1 MARLSLK
8 QVAYNTIR
16 DNLLNCTYEPGQFL
30 NEDILCEE
38 LNMSRT
44 PIRDALGRLEQE
56 HLITIYPKKG
66 IYVSQLSLNEINDVF
81 EGRFLLEPYIIRT
94 YCQHLRK
101 DILDE
106 LRQLLKEEIQY
117 IDADTS
123 DTFRIDDQFHSI
135 LTNQCT
141 NDYLLQLD
149 QNLNSQNSRMRCLSG
164 RYSSNRL
171 QHTVDEH
178 TKILYELS
186 MNHIEAAAKAMEEHL
201 LASKESALEVFMKT
215 HPIL

>member
-16 DNLLNCTYEPGQFL
+16 ENLLNCKYEPGQFL

-66 IYVSQLSLNEINDVF
+66 IYVSQLSLTEISDVY

-94 YCQHLRK
+94 YCNHLNK
-101 DILDE
+101 NAMDE
-106 LRQLLKEEIQY
+106 LKQLLKNEVKSIESNDLNIYEI
-117 IDADTS
+117 DS
-123 DTFRIDDQFHSI
+123 RFHAIFIS
-135 LTNQCT
+135 QCT
-141 NDYLLQLD
+141 NNYLLQLNE
-149 QNLNSQNSRMRCLSG
+149 NLSSQNMRIRILAG
-164 RYSSNRL
+164 RASNERL
-171 QHTVDEH
+171 HITFDEH
-178 TKILYELS
+178 AKIFYELS
-186 MNHIEAAAKAMEEHL
+186 MNHIEAAAQAMEEHL
-201 LASKESALEVFMKT
+201 RSSKESSLEAFMKS
-215 HPIL
+215 HSFL